1 MQISYA
7 ITVCNESQELDRL
20 ITFLIKYK
28 REEDEIVIQNDKG
41 NTTSEVYDVLHKHK
55 DHIVHTE
62 YPLLNHFADFKNK
75 LKEACTGDYV
85 FQIDADEYPDPDLV
99 TSLPWILQ
107 ENPDT
112 EVYWLP
118 RINIVNGI
126 RVEHLEQWGWH
137 MDNDNRINFPDYQCR
152 ILKNIDSIKWK
163 NKVHEIIIGHTSEA
177 KLPTN
182 DMYCLRHPKTIDRQ
196 ENQNNFY
203 NKL

>member
-7 ITVCNESQELDRL
+7 ITVCNEAQELDRL

-28 REEDEIVIQNDKG
+28 REEDEIVIQSDKG

-55 DHIVHTE
+55 DRIVHTE

-126 RVEHLEQWGWH
+126 RAEHLEQWGWH

-163 NKVHEIIIGHTSEA
+163 NKVHEIIIGHTFEA